1 MAASITKTETIKHYV
16 PLNETH
22 KITFEIVFRKKEP
35 KSNQASRCTQ
45 SFIGNVED
53 RIMCLA
59 TSREGNE
66 QNPGKQSAFF
76 KQNNCKEKKKR
87 CKKKVIYEIIKLKT
101 KWIFYIMELLLFDLI
116 IFYYE
121 YIYIWYNNTYV
132 CHIVCYIHTYM

>member
-1 MAASITKTETIKHYV
+1 MAASITKTKTIKHYV

-22 KITFEIVFRKKEP
+22 KITFKIVFRKKEP

-53 RIMCLA
+53 RIMCWA

-76 KQNNCKEKKKR
+76 KQNNCKKKK
-87 CKKKVIYEIIKLKT
+87 KEMQEETNLWTNQIK
-101 KWIFYIMELLLFDLI
+101 
-116 IFYYE
+116 
-121 YIYIWYNNTYV
+121 N
-132 CHIVCYIHTYM
+132 

>member
-1 MAASITKTETIKHYV
+1 MAASITKTQIVKHYV

-53 RIMCLA
+53 RIMCWA

-76 KQNNCKEKKKR
+76 KQNNCKKNKKR
-87 CKKKVIYEIIKLKT
+87 DARRNYEIIKLKT
-101 KWIFYIMELLLFDLI
+101 NWIFYIMELILFDLI
-116 IFYYE
+116 IF
-121 YIYIWYNNTYV
+121 
-132 CHIVCYIHTYM
+132 

>member
-53 RIMCLA
+53 SIMCWA

-76 KQNNCKEKKKR
+76 KQNNCKEKKKYAR
-87 CKKKVIYEIIKLKT
+87 RK
-101 KWIFYIMELLLFDLI
+101 
-116 IFYYE
+116 
-121 YIYIWYNNTYV
+121 
-132 CHIVCYIHTYM
+132 